1 MRLKAYPKYKES
13 GIEWLGELPEGWE
26 VTKVKYVANFTV
38 SNVDKKYQEG
48 ETPIR
53 LFNYT
58 DVYNNEFLTND
69 IDLMA
74 ASASL
79 EQIRKFNAQNN
90 DVLITKDSEDWRD
103 IARPALVKSSA
114 PDIVCGYH
122 LAIIRPCI
130 KQTVGKFIYRL
141 LQSNLINQQFQIAS
155 NGVTRYGLPK
165 SAIGDSL
172 FTVPP
177 LKEQQAIASF
187 LDRETTRID
196 ALIQKKE
203 LMIELLKEKRIALI
217 TQAVTKGLDPNAKM
231 KDSGIE
237 WLGEVPE
244 HWEMK
249 RIKDLLIP
257 KIGAIKT
264 GPFGSQLLSSEM
276 EESDVKI
283 YNQKSV
289 ISNNF
294 EYGENYI
301 SFEKFEEL
309 RAFQTFP
316 GDFLITTRGTIGR
329 CAILPPNSEQG
340 ILHPCLMRLQT
351 NKRVVADRFLE
362 ILIEE
367 SPIILGQLKLK
378 SNGTTIDVIYQDSLK
393 NVSVLLP
400 PLQEQLAIA
409 DFLDMKAGRIDILKH
424 QVEASVNLLRE
435 YRSSLIH
442 SAVTGKIDLR
452 ENEHGI
458 SL

>member
-187 LDRETTRID
+187 LDRETARID

-203 LMIELLKEKRIALI
+203 RMIELLKEKRIALI

-244 HWEMK
+244 HWGIKRLKYLSTYNDESLPETTDPNYEMLYVDISSVS
-249 RIKDLLIP
+249 RIQGITQKD
-257 KIGAIKT
+257 
-264 GPFGSQLLSSEM
+264 EM
-276 EESDVKI
+276 VFEDAPSRARRVVKDGDTI
-283 YNQKSV
+283 VSTVRTY
-289 ISNNF
+289 
-294 EYGENYI
+294 
-301 SFEKFEEL
+301 L
-309 RAFQTFP
+309 RAIASMINPEENLIVSTGFAVIRP
-316 GDFLITTRGTIGR
+316 GGISSGYLSLVLKSHYVIESIVSRSVGVSYPAINASEIGEIF
-329 CAILPPNSEQG
+329 ILQPPESEQQEIVNG
-340 ILHPCLMRLQT
+340 VHMETTQMNELQSKT
-351 NKRVVADRFLE
+351 E
-362 ILIEE
+362 YSI
-367 SPIILGQLKLK
+367 S
-378 SNGTTIDVIYQDSLK
+378 
-393 NVSVLLP
+393 
-400 PLQEQLAIA
+400 
-409 DFLDMKAGRIDILKH
+409 
-424 QVEASVNLLRE
+424 LLRE

-452 ENEHGI
+452 DSYEE
-458 SL
+458 L